1 MKKIKYLVFTILVSV
16 LFINVNALSIDSS
29 SDLPSFG
36 YIVGNH
42 LLTEDK
48 TYSNYK
54 NNDYVPNLEYFTYA
68 GVTNSNIQKHS
79 DVHIL
84 YFMVYSVG
92 EETIEYW
99 YDVVGGE
106 EVEAPNFPIEIDYIN
121 GVLVDEDGDEV
132 NTDETFTVTFDDDN
146 DETTN
151 ASQSVK
157 YGNKAVKPTDPSIDG
172 KVFLYWTLDGE
183 YYNFDTPVKGDIT
196 LVASYTNAG
205 STEPTYSG
213 LIELKNYN
221 PELEVAEDEIEYSSE
236 IMTYNTAI
244 TGSVLGLPTLED
256 TANYAFV
263 GWVAEGSDEV
273 KTTHSLLTSTD
284 NAVYYAKYALKKM
297 TIEFNANV
305 PQGAELESTG
315 DMDDQVVEGATTIS
329 ANTYDVKG
337 YTFKEWNTKA
347 DGTGTSYGNEGN
359 INLLDSKDLTL
370 YAIWTENKATITYNG
385 NGGQVKETEDVEYT
399 NSVSVDVKYTDTEL
413 PSLIKNRDYSTFV
426 KWVVSG
432 TEDELT
438 LDDVKALIKD
448 GNDTITVDATWNDTQ
463 FTISYNVNDNEDY
476 PVTSTGDNETTVTH
490 YTASFNLADPV
501 RPGYTFDGWYEV
513 VDEEEA
519 TTKTKSISGVTGNVD
534 LIAKWTPASVVVTFA
549 ANGGTGNPITLTI
562 DADNA
567 GKVPANTYTKEGF
580 DFEAWSYKNDNKTYD
595 ENLDHDDEITVKD
608 LIDNNVLS
616 GNGATLYAV
625 WNSAVTNV
633 TYNVNVPSQA
643 VDGDIVTD
651 TMDGDTFYSRDVY
664 EITTVTD
671 KADFNEKK
679 PTLYVAGEESFVAV
693 AEDAEY
699 DADKTYYIKHAA
711 SVDAK
716 LSANVFKVKGFEFK
730 GWALSATGDVV
741 YADKDEIDYSAASL
755 QLYAVWEEKEY
766 TITFN
771 GNGGK
776 IVVDEEEVDSFTET
790 FSYSDCVPLK
800 RGFAKNGYT
809 LAGWKY
815 GSETLGLTPVSRI
828 SDTDVELVAKWTPVT
843 YTISYQGLDGADN
856 SENAGIV
863 SYTIENNDISI
874 ANPTKTGYVFDGW
887 VVGEAAAVKN
897 YVIAGGSTGNITLT
911 ATWTPNQYNVVFN
924 PNAEDVEETMHKQT
938 LTYDGGLVALTAN
951 AFTRTGYT
959 FAGWATS
966 VNGAVEYSNE
976 ALVSNLTT
984 ETDDVDLYA
993 VWSPVTK
1000 TVSFEL
1006 NSDDATWDL
1015 EPIDVT
1021 YGENAKALPKT
1032 GFNYTGYSFGGWYD
1046 NEDLSGDAIKEVAD
1060 LTEDLTLY
1068 AKWTPVTYTIS
1079 YQGLDGANNSGNA
1092 GKDSYTIED
1101 GDISIANPTKT
1112 GYAFAGWVV
1121 GEAAAVNNYVIAGGS
1136 TGNIT
1141 LVATWTPNQYNV
1153 VFNPNAEDVEGT
1165 MAKQTLTY
1173 DGGPVQL
1180 TINAFTR
1187 AGFTFLGWSLTP
1199 DGAVKYNDQGEVENL
1214 TTGTDDFNLYA
1225 KWDEK

>member
-16 LFINVNALSIDSS
+16 MFINVNALTINSS
-29 SDLPSFG
+29 SDLPSTG
-36 YIVGNH
+36 YIIGNH
-42 LLTEDK
+42 LLTTDK
-48 TYSNYK
+48 EYANYK
-54 NNDYVPNLEYFTYA
+54 NDNYEFNLEYFTFA
-68 GVTNSNIQKHS
+68 GVTNSDIQRHN
-79 DVHIL
+79 DVHIINFAL
-84 YFMVYSVG
+84 FSLGGQAY
-92 EETIEYW
+92 EYW
-99 YDVVGGE
+99 YDAVTSE
-106 EVEAPNFPIEIDYIN
+106 ILEAPSYPFEIDYIN

-151 ASQSVK
+151 ASQTVK

-297 TIEFNANV
+297 TVEFNANV
-305 PQGAELESTG
+305 PQGAELESTE
-315 DMDDQVVEGATTIS
+315 DMADQVVEGATTIN

-337 YTFKEWNTKA
+337 YTFREWNTEA
-347 DGTGTSYGNEGN
+347 DGSGDSYANEGS

-385 NGGQVKETEDVEYT
+385 NGGQVKETEDDEYA

-448 GNDTITVDATWNDTQ
+448 GNNAIAVDATWNDTQ
-463 FTISYNVNDNEDY
+463 FTISYDVKDNEDY

-490 YTASFNLADPV
+490 YTASFDLADPV

-513 VDEEEA
+513 VDEEVA
-519 TTKTKSISGVTGNVD
+519 STKTESISGVTGNVD
-534 LIAKWTPASVVVTFA
+534 LIAKWKPASVVVTFA
-549 ANGGTGNPITLTI
+549 ANGGTGDPITLTI

-567 GKVPANTYTKEGF
+567 GEVPDNTYTKEGF
-580 DFEAWSYKNDNKTYD
+580 EFEAWSYKNDNKTYD
-595 ENLDHDDEITVKD
+595 ANLGPDDEITVKD

-616 GNGATLYAV
+616 GTSATLYAV
-625 WNSAVTNV
+625 WNSVVTNV

-643 VDGDIVTD
+643 VAGDVITD
-651 TMDGDTFYSRDVY
+651 TMDSDTFYSRDVY
-664 EITTVTD
+664 DVTTV
-671 KADFNEKK
+671 ANENDFNNKK
-679 PTLYVAGEESFVAV
+679 ATLYVAGEESFVAV

-699 DADKTYYIKHAA
+699 DAGKTYYIKHAA

-716 LSANVFKVKGFEFK
+716 LKANEFEVKGFEFK
-730 GWALSATGDVV
+730 GWALSANGDVA
-741 YADKDEIDYSAASL
+741 YADEDEIDYSAENL

-790 FSYSDCVPLK
+790 FSYSDSVPLN
-800 RGFAKNGYT
+800 RGFAKNGYI
-809 LAGWKY
+809 LAGWTY

-828 SDTDVELVAKWTPVT
+828 SDTDVELVAIWTPET

-856 SENAGIV
+856 SGNDGI
-863 SYTIENNDISI
+863 
-874 ANPTKTGYVFDGW
+874 
-887 VVGEAAAVKN
+887 
-897 YVIAGGSTGNITLT
+897 
-911 ATWTPNQYNVVFN
+911 
-924 PNAEDVEETMHKQT
+924 
-938 LTYDGGLVALTAN
+938 
-951 AFTRTGYT
+951 
-959 FAGWATS
+959 
-966 VNGAVEYSNE
+966 
-976 ALVSNLTT
+976 
-984 ETDDVDLYA
+984 
-993 VWSPVTK
+993 
-1000 TVSFEL
+1000 
-1006 NSDDATWDL
+1006 
-1015 EPIDVT
+1015 
-1021 YGENAKALPKT
+1021 
-1032 GFNYTGYSFGGWYD
+1032 
-1046 NEDLSGDAIKEVAD
+1046 
-1060 LTEDLTLY
+1060 
-1068 AKWTPVTYTIS
+1068 
-1079 YQGLDGANNSGNA
+1079 
-1092 GKDSYTIED
+1092 DSYTIED
-1101 GDISIANPTKT
+1101 DDISIADPTKP

-1141 LVATWTPNQYNV
+1141 LVATWTPVTYTISYQGLDGANNSGNAGIDSYTIESDDISIANPTKPGYAFAGWVVGEAAAVNNYVIDSGSTGNITLTATWTPNQYNV
-1153 VFNPNAEDVEGT
+1153 VFKPNAEDVEGT
-1165 MAKQTLTY
+1165 MDKQTLTY
-1173 DGGPVQL
+1173 DDGPVQL

-1187 AGFTFLGWSLTP
+1187 AGFAFLGWSLTP
-1199 DGAVKYNDQGEVENL
+1199 EGDVVYGNEAQVENL
-1214 TTGTDDFNLYA
+1214 TTGTEDVNLYA
-1225 KWDEK
+1225 QWDEE